1 MQNLAL
7 KVAGCIFVIVAIMQL
22 LRVLFKVKIVVNDN
36 IIVPIWLSVVA
47 SIVALLLALF
57 MFACLQ

>member
-1 MQNLAL
+1 MQDIAL
-7 KVAGCIFVIVAIMQL
+7 KVAGFVFGLVAILHL
-22 LRVLFKVKIVVNDN
+22 LRVLFKVKFTANNIV
-36 IIVPIWLSVVA
+36 IPLWLSVVA